1 LTELQEVKIADLAP
15 PKYNPRKD
23 FGKDGLEELADSIRA
38 QGVLTPLLVRP
49 TSAIAGWPKT
59 GGAAEYEIV
68 AGERRYR
75 AAKMAGLKTIP
86 CLVREMT
93 ETAAREAQIIENL
106 QRTDITALEE
116 AAGFQTL
123 LGLGTPLVK
132 ALQDE
137 GSRAQAKGGVEHLAS
152 TIGKSPR
159 YVYARLKLLELAD
172 PVKKALE
179 AGKIEPSHAQELVP
193 LKPEQ
198 QTSMLKRI
206 EDQQEYGGMS
216 VSQVREEVK
225 YRYTEKPA
233 PTPVS
238 AKEKARRAKEIER
251 QKKADAAWKRQQE
264 KSLADR
270 KRQDFVYARAIAA
283 LWPKLKTAGAKD
295 RDWFID
301 LELESAADANEGM
314 GAAVLVAE
322 GKPLP
327 DVYVSFS
334 GLQAKFDK
342 RSRAERLALVILSQ
356 VINRCQFGRADAW
369 AERMFRWAK
378 IDCKKIARELAKQD
392 AEHAKAD
399 AARLKKATA
408 AKAAKPAG
416 KKAAA
421 KTAGKKVQISAK
433 SKRRKK

>member
-1 LTELQEVKIADLAP
+1 MTELQEVKITDLAP
-15 PKYNPRKD
+15 SKYNPRKD

-49 TSAIAGWPKT
+49 GV
-59 GGAAEYEIV
+59 GAAEYEIV

-93 ETAAREAQIIENL
+93 ESAAREAQIIENL

-116 AAGFQTL
+116 AAGFQAL

-132 ALQDE
+132 ALQEE
-137 GSRAQAKGGVEHLAS
+137 GSRAQAKGGVEHLAK

-159 YVYARLKLLELAD
+159 YVYARLKLLGLAD

-193 LKPEQ
+193 LKSEQ

-225 YRYTEKPA
+225 YRYAEKPA
-233 PTPVS
+233 APTVS
-238 AKEKARRAKEIER
+238 AKEKARRAKELER

-264 KSLADR
+264 KSAADR
-270 KRQDFVYARAIAA
+270 KRQQLVTARAIAA
-283 LWPKLKTAGAKD
+283 LWPKLKGAGAKD
-295 RDWFID
+295 RDWFLD
-301 LELESAADANEGM
+301 LELKTTAEANEGM
-314 GAAVLVAE
+314 SAAVLVAE

-327 DVYVSFS
+327 DSYVNFS
-334 GLQAKFDK
+334 GLEAKFDK

-356 VINRCQFGRADAW
+356 VIDRCQFGGADAW
-369 AERMFRWAK
+369 AGQMFRWAK
-378 IDCKKIARELAKQD
+378 IDRKAIARELAKQE

-399 AARLKKATA
+399 AARMKKTLA
-408 AKAAKPAG
+408 AKATEPAG
-416 KKAAA
+416 KKPA
-421 KTAGKKVQISAK
+421 KKKVQTSAK
-433 SKRRKK
+433 PKGKARAAKRKAKK